1 MCVYFLRIKYRGHM
15 STACKR
21 LVKFVYITPCSE
33 PRRSKDSVSL
43 EKHVA
48 AEVHGYRFPRYVA
61 LVSAAGASALEEYAA
76 AMEGGL
82 AEGWTE
88 PLLVNIPC
96 KQSNSMIFV

>member
-1 MCVYFLRIKYRGHM
+1 M

-21 LVKFVYITPCSE
+21 LVKFVYIKCSE

-43 EKHVA
+43 DSKHVA

-61 LVSAAGASALEEYAA
+61 LVSAVGASALEEYAA

-96 KQSNSMIFV
+96 KQSSMTFV